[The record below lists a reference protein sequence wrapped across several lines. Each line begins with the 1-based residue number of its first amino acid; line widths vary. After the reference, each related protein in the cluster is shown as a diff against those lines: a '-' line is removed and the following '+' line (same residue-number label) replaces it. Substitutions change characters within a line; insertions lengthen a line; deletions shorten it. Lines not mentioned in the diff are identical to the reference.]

1 MLRPSK
7 SIIKGVNSMRT
18 IGLIEKP
25 EETTAAKP
33 ENKSVGRS
41 NGKAANKSNG
51 KAAEK
56 SDADAKG

>member
-33 ENKSVGRS
+33 ENKSAGRN
-41 NGKAANKSNG
+41 NGKAANNG
-51 KAAEK
+51 KTAEK
-56 SDADAKG
+56 SDADAEG

>member
-1 MLRPSK
+1 MLRPLK
-7 SIIKGVNSMRT
+7 YIKKGMNSMRT

-41 NGKAANKSNG
+41 NGKAANNG

-56 SDADAKG
+56 SDADAEG